1 VVPGSKIMTPQQH
14 EQEQRRRNL
23 RLGLILA
30 LVVLVLFFG
39 FIAQRYLVTG
49 AA

>member
-1 VVPGSKIMTPQQH
+1 MTPQELQ
-14 EQEQRRRNL
+14 QEQRRRNL

-39 FIAQRYLVTG
+39 FIAQRYFVTG